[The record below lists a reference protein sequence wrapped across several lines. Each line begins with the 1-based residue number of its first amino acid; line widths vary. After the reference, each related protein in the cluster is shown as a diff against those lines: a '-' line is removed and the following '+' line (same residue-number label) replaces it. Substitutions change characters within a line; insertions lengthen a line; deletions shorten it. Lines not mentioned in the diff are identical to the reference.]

1 MSGTTGRGSG
11 AAGPAIHPVGGPVLV
26 FNAGSSTLKASIV
39 GVTPEGRPAPAP
51 LAALTIEWGS
61 DASRE
66 AAVTAGVDSALA
78 GLRDQGAQPADCVA
92 VAHRVVH
99 GGDGFRA
106 PAIVD
111 EAAILAIEALAPLAP
126 LHNPVAAA
134 TIRAA
139 RERLPT
145 LPHVAV
151 FDTAF
156 HATLPEAA
164 WRYPLPADWESW
176 GIRRYGFHGLSVAWA
191 VERAAALLG
200 RPAGDLSLVV
210 AHLGSGCSVT
220 AVERGRSAWT
230 SMGMTPLEGLMMGT
244 RAGSVDPGILLAVL
258 RDGRRTLGALAEDLD
273 HRSGLLGV
281 SGSAAGMR
289 ELEISAGGGDERA
302 ALAIAMFVDRAA
314 AGIAAAATALPR
326 LDALVFTG
334 GIGEHARD
342 VCAAII
348 GRLRVLAV
356 PQMPDDRRENPG
368 ADTVLADTGR
378 PGVPVVLRVLAREDV
393 VAARAALRLARPGH
407 PLGGQA

>member
-1 MSGTTGRGSG
+1 M
-11 AAGPAIHPVGGPVLV
+11 LV

-39 GVTPEGRPAPAP
+39 GATTAGHPVPPP
-51 LAALTIEWGS
+51 LAALTIEWGN
-61 DASRE
+61 DASRD
-66 AAVTAGVDSALA
+66 AAVAAGVDSALA
-78 GLRDQGAQPADCVA
+78 GLRDLGADPADCVA

-99 GGDGFRA
+99 GGDRFREPVLLDDA
-106 PAIVD
+106 AIV
-111 EAAILAIEALAPLAP
+111 AIEAMASLAP
-126 LHNPVAAA
+126 LHNPVATAA
-134 TIRAA
+134 IRAA
-139 RERLPT
+139 RERLSSA
-145 LPHVAV
+145 PHVAA

-156 HATLPEAA
+156 HAALPESA
-164 WRYPLPADWESW
+164 WRYPLPAEWASW
-176 GIRRYGFHGLSVAWA
+176 GIRRYGFHGLSVEWS
-191 VERAAALLG
+191 VERAAVLLG
-200 RPAGDLSLVV
+200 RPAGDLALVV

-220 AVERGRSAWT
+220 AVDGGRSVAT

-342 VCAAII
+342 VLAAIVR
-348 GRLRVLAV
+348 RLRVLAV
-356 PQMPDDRRENPG
+356 PPITGDGREDPG
-368 ADTVLADTGR
+368 ADTVLADAGR
-378 PGVPVVLRVLAREDV
+378 RGVPVVLRVRAREDV
-393 VAARAALRLARPGH
+393 VVARAALRLAVPGH
-407 PLGGQA
+407 PSGG